1 MRDISGTASSLSL
14 ANQIPVSETTL
25 SHPLYKQDR
34 ELIDG
39 LLQQET
45 PDEHALTTAGRLFVR
60 YSGFPGAADLKADL
74 SACLRKWNMS
84 KYELNSKC
92 MEIWNSGWRPGQ
104 VEEELSVGSGAN

>member
-1 MRDISGTASSLSL
+1 MSD
-14 ANQIPVSETTL
+14 TTI

-74 SACLRKWNMS
+74 SACLRKWHMS
-84 KYELNSKC
+84 KDELNSKC
-92 MEIWNSGWRPGQ
+92 MEIWHSGYRPGQ
-104 VEEELSVGSGAN
+104 VDEELSVGSGAN

>member
-1 MRDISGTASSLSL
+1 MRDISGTAINLSL